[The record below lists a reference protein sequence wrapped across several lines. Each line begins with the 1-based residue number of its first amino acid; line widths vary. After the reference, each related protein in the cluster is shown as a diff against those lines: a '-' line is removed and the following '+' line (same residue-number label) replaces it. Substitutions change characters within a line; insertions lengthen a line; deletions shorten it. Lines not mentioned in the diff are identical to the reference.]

1 MFTGIIE
8 DLVKIEEVKRNVN
21 ASNNIYKTDI
31 DDKNRLH
38 TEITIKLK
46 KLKKLKIGDSIAIN
60 GVCLTIAKLNKNLA
74 TFQII
79 DETIKKSSFSYIKK
93 GDKVN
98 IERSLKVGDRL
109 EGHFIL
115 GHVDCI
121 GKIESIEKNN
131 TGSNILI
138 VITDKRILHLIAQ
151 KGSITIDGISLT
163 VVKII
168 ENKVEIA
175 LIPNTLENT
184 TLGIKNIGDFVNV
197 EVDILARYISNI
209 YQNIGNNKKNSKIY

>member
-8 DLVKIEEVKRNVN
+8 DLVKIEEVKKAPAVN
-21 ASNNIYKTDI
+21 KIDKTRTEN
-31 DDKNRLH
+31 KNGHH
-38 TEITIKLK
+38 TEITINVE

-60 GVCLTIAKLNKNLA
+60 GVCLTIAQLKRNLA

-79 DETIKKSSFSYIKK
+79 DETIKKTCFSYIKK

-121 GKIESIEKNN
+121 GKIAGIEKNSK
-131 TGSNILI
+131 GSRII
-138 VITDKRILHLIAQ
+138 IEITDQSILHLIAQ

-163 VVKII
+163 VVKTIK
-168 ENKVEIA
+168 NKIEIA
-175 LIPNTLENT
+175 LIPHTLENT
-184 TLGIKNIGDFVNV
+184 TLGIKKEGDFVNV
-197 EVDILARYISNI
+197 EIDILARYISKI
-209 YQNIGNNKKNSKIY
+209 YQNIGNNKKNSKLY

>member
-1 MFTGIIE
+1 MFTGIVE
-8 DLVKIEEVKRNVN
+8 DLVKIEEIKKTG
-21 ASNNIYKTDI
+21 ASKKTKI
-31 DDKNRLH
+31 DGLEDKNRH
-38 TEITIKLK
+38 DTEITINVEKME
-46 KLKKLKIGDSIAIN
+46 KLKIGDSVAIN
-60 GVCLTIAKLNKNLA
+60 GVCLTIAKLDKTMA

-79 DETIKKSSFSYIKK
+79 DETIKKSCFSSIKK

-121 GKIESIEKNN
+121 GKIERIEKNN
-131 TGSNILI
+131 TGSKII
-138 VITDKRILHLIAQ
+138 IEIADKGILHLIAP

-163 VVKII
+163 VVDMVDD
-168 ENKVEIA
+168 KVEIA
-175 LIPNTLENT
+175 LIPHTLENT
-184 TLGIKNIGDFVNV
+184 TLGIKNIGDLVNV
-197 EVDILARYISNI
+197 EVDILARYVSNI

>member
-1 MFTGIIE
+1 MFTGIIQ
-8 DLVKIEEVKRNVN
+8 DLAQIEKVKKINYLSNIGNSNIE
-21 ASNNIYKTDI
+21 
-31 DDKNRLH
+31 DKNRLD
-38 TEITIKLK
+38 TEITINLK

-60 GVCLTIAKLNKNLA
+60 GVCLTIAKLDKNLA

-79 DETIKKSSFSYIKK
+79 DETIKKSCFSYIKK

-138 VITDKRILHLIAQ
+138 EIVDKSILHLIAQ

-163 VVKII
+163 VVKIL
-168 ENKVEIA
+168 ENKVKLA
-175 LIPNTLENT
+175 LIPHTLENT
-184 TLGIKNIGDFVNV
+184 TLGIKNMGDFVNI

-209 YQNIGNNKKNSKIY
+209 YQNIGINKKNSKIY

>member
-1 MFTGIIE
+1 MFTGIAE
-8 DLVKIEEVKRNVN
+8 DLVKIEEIKKTS
-21 ASNNIYKTDI
+21 ASKKTKI
-31 DDKNRLH
+31 DGLEDKNRH
-38 TEITIKLK
+38 DTEITINVEKME
-46 KLKKLKIGDSIAIN
+46 KLKIGDSVAIN
-60 GVCLTIAKLNKNLA
+60 GVCLTIAKLDKTMA

-79 DETIKKSSFSYIKK
+79 DETIKKSCFSSIKK

-121 GKIESIEKNN
+121 GKIERIEKNN
-131 TGSNILI
+131 TGSKIMI
-138 VITDKRILHLIAQ
+138 EIADKGILHLIAP

-163 VVKII
+163 VVDMVDG
-168 ENKVEIA
+168 KVEIA
-175 LIPNTLENT
+175 LIPHTLENT
-184 TLGIKNIGDFVNV
+184 TLGIKNIGDLVNV
-197 EVDILARYISNI
+197 EVDILARYVSNI

>member
-8 DLVKIEEVKRNVN
+8 DLVKIEEVKKTSDANK
-21 ASNNIYKTDI
+21 NNKTRTAN
-31 DDKNRLH
+31 KNGHH
-38 TEITIKLK
+38 TEITINMEKLK
-46 KLKKLKIGDSIAIN
+46 KLKVGDSIAIN
-60 GVCLTIAKLNKNLA
+60 GVCLTIAQLNGTLA

-79 DETIKKSSFSYIKK
+79 DETIEKTCFSYIKK

-121 GKIESIEKNN
+121 GKIAGIEKNSK
-131 TGSNILI
+131 GS
-138 VITDKRILHLIAQ
+138 RIIIEIADQSVLHLIAQ

-163 VVKII
+163 VVKTTK
-168 ENKVEIA
+168 NKMEIA
-175 LIPNTLENT
+175 LIPHTLENT
-184 TLGIKNIGDFVNV
+184 TLGIKKEGDFVNV
-197 EVDILARYISNI
+197 EVDILARYVSKI
-209 YQNIGNNKKNSKIY
+209 YQNIGNNKKNSKLY

>member
-1 MFTGIIE
+1 MFTGIVE
-8 DLVKIEEVKRNVN
+8 DLVVIEEIK
-21 ASNNIYKTDI
+21 KTVTSKKTKI
-31 DDKNRLH
+31 RYIEDKNRHH
-38 TEITIKLK
+38 TEITINVEKMK
-46 KLKKLKIGDSIAIN
+46 KLRIGDSIAIN
-60 GVCLTIAKLNKNLA
+60 GVCLTIARLDKNMA

-79 DETIKKSSFSYIKK
+79 DETIKKSCFSYVKK

-98 IERSLKVGDRL
+98 IERSLKVGGRL

-121 GKIESIEKNN
+121 GKIERIEKNDM
-131 TGSNILI
+131 GSKITLE
-138 VITDKRILHLIAQ
+138 ITDKDILHLIAP

-163 VVKII
+163 VV
-168 ENKVEIA
+168 NMVNDRVEIA
-175 LIPNTLENT
+175 LIPHTLENT

-197 EVDILARYISNI
+197 EADILARYVSNI